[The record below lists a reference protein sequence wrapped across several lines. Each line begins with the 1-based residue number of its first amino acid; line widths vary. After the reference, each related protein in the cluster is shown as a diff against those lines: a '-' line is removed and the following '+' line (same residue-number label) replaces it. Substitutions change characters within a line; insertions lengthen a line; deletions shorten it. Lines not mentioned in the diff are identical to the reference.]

1 MSEQEAPTTAEPPQP
16 TTVPQL
22 KSGEILMAEYD
33 YIAKSAFQANE
44 DRARVSTYYVVT
56 FGTLVAALFS
66 LRVDNAD
73 LDNLHTALFIV
84 FLALALFGLSTL
96 LQLARLRESW
106 RESILAMTQIKDYYI
121 KEARTLDLSA
131 AFRWQASTIH
141 GRLPHGRPVG

>member
-1 MSEQEAPTTAEPPQP
+1 MSEQEAPTTAKPPQP
-16 TTVPQL
+16 TKDPTTAVPHL
-22 KSGEILMAEYD
+22 KSDEILMAEYD

-44 DRARVSTYYVVT
+44 DRTRVSTYCVIT

-96 LQLARLRESW
+96 LQLARLREACAKASW
-106 RESILAMTQIKDYYI
+106 
-121 KEARTLDLSA
+121 
-131 AFRWQASTIH
+131 
-141 GRLPHGRPVG
+141 P